1 MRKESRSL
9 IQCRVREDFLPY
21 FSPFPRD
28 FSAMTFRPLLPAA
41 ACAVLVLTGCSAL
54 QTLMGPGAIDPK
66 DTTAKK
72 ALVLYGTGVQKFQ
85 CTADTKGLWWRFI
98 TPEVTLR
105 DEKGRK
111 VASQG
116 ADFTFSAPD
125 KSRLAAKV
133 ESWTEG
139 KTKHDLK
146 GLLFAV
152 RPAGNLE
159 GVLSPY
165 RWVKRDDAK
174 GGIPASACTRNSLG
188 AVLAVRFTA
197 RYTFYR

>member
-1 MRKESRSL
+1 
-9 IQCRVREDFLPY
+9 
-21 FSPFPRD
+21 
-28 FSAMTFRPLLPAA
+28 MTFRLFLPALS
-41 ACAVLVLTGCSAL
+41 VLSALTLTVCSAL
-54 QTLMGPGAIDPK
+54 DALMGPGAIDPK
-66 DTTAKK
+66 DTSAEK

-85 CTADTKGLWWRFI
+85 CTADTQGLWWRFI

-111 VASQG
+111 VAAQG

-152 RPAGNLE
+152 RPAGNLK
-159 GVLSPY
+159 GILSHY
-165 RWVKRDDAK
+165 RWVKRDEAK
-174 GGIPASACTRNSLG
+174 GAFPCRPTPATASGPFWPCASVPAIPFTVNSG
-188 AVLAVRFTA
+188 PPQEKQTKFP
-197 RYTFYR
+197 

>member
-1 MRKESRSL
+1 M
-9 IQCRVREDFLPY
+9 
-21 FSPFPRD
+21 
-28 FSAMTFRPLLPAA
+28 
-41 ACAVLVLTGCSAL
+41 
-54 QTLMGPGAIDPK
+54 
-66 DTTAKK
+66 
-72 ALVLYGTGVQKFQ
+72 
-85 CTADTKGLWWRFI
+85 
-98 TPEVTLR
+98 TLR

-111 VASQG
+111 VAAQG

-152 RPAGNLE
+152 RPAGNLK
-159 GVLSPY
+159 GILSHY
-165 RWVKRDDAK
+165 RWVKRDEAK
-174 GGIPASACTRNSLG
+174 GGIPVSACTRNSLG
-188 AVLAVRFTA
+188 AVLAVRFSA

>member
-1 MRKESRSL
+1 
-9 IQCRVREDFLPY
+9 
-21 FSPFPRD
+21 
-28 FSAMTFRPLLPAA
+28 MTFRLFLPALS
-41 ACAVLVLTGCSAL
+41 VLSALTLTGCSAL
-54 QTLMGPGAIDPK
+54 DALMGPGAIDPK
-66 DTTAKK
+66 DTSAEK

-85 CTADTKGLWWRFI
+85 CTADTQGLWWRFI

-111 VASQG
+111 VAAQG

-152 RPAGNLE
+152 RPAGNLK
-159 GVLSPY
+159 GILSHY
-165 RWVKRDDAK
+165 RWVKRDEAK
-174 GGIPASACTRNSLG
+174 GGIPVSACTCNSLG
-188 AVLAVRFTA
+188 AVLAVRFSA